1 MRLAQDLYEKG
12 FITYHRTDSLNLS
25 SQSLIQAKNF
35 IIEEWGANYYAG
47 SPRKFKAKGRTQ
59 EAHEAI
65 RPTNAQNTPQK
76 LKLEPA
82 QSKLYNLIW
91 SRFIG
96 SQMSQ
101 AIFDS
106 IKIEIAAG
114 KDYIFEATGST
125 LKFDGFLKV
134 YPLKYEEKK
143 LPPLKEQELLDLIK
157 LKPEQHFTE
166 PPSRYTE
173 ASLIKELEKNEIGRP
188 STYAPIISTI
198 QERNYVQ
205 KNEVRQFIPTE
216 IGLMVNDLL
225 VEHFPEIVDIKFTA
239 KMEKN

>member
-1 MRLAQDLYEKG
+1 MK
-12 FITYHRTDSLNLS
+12 
-25 SQSLIQAKNF
+25 K
-35 IIEEWGANYYAG
+35 
-47 SPRKFKAKGRTQ
+47 
-59 EAHEAI
+59 
-65 RPTNAQNTPQK
+65 
-76 LKLEPA
+76 
-82 QSKLYNLIW
+82 
-91 SRFIG
+91 
-96 SQMSQ
+96 
-101 AIFDS
+101 
-106 IKIEIAAG
+106 KIA
-114 KDYIFEATGST
+114 
-125 LKFDGFLKV
+125 
-134 YPLKYEEKK
+134 
-143 LPPLKEQELLDLIK
+143 PLKEQELLDLIK

-239 KMEKN
+239 KMEKKLDKIAQGQIEWIKV

>member
-1 MRLAQDLYEKG
+1 LARNPLPPLTTSTLQQEASKKFRFGAKMTMRLAQDLYEKG

-125 LKFDGFLKV
+125 LKFDDFK
-134 YPLKYEEKK
+134 
-143 LPPLKEQELLDLIK
+143 
-157 LKPEQHFTE
+157 
-166 PPSRYTE
+166 
-173 ASLIKELEKNEIGRP
+173 SL
-188 STYAPIISTI
+188 SS
-198 QERNYVQ
+198 
-205 KNEVRQFIPTE
+205 
-216 IGLMVNDLL
+216 
-225 VEHFPEIVDIKFTA
+225 
-239 KMEKN
+239 